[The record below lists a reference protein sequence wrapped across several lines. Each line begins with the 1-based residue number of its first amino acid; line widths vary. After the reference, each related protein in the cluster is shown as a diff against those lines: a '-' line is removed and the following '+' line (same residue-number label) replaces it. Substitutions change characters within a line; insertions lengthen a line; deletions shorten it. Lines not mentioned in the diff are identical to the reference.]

1 MKVICNY
8 KNLKKFIKKNKKK
21 YSGSF
26 FCIGIGTLR
35 GNMSVREKIFNSIKK
50 IISPA
55 NILNPKSHI
64 SKFARIGEGNL
75 IEAFAKIGAGAKIG
89 NNCVVESF
97 SSVNHDQV
105 IGDNVFLATNVAF
118 AGKKIGSNSLIC
130 DGVTIGFKNSIGKNC
145 VILDGTRV
153 RKNIKPN
160 NICFEH
166 NNKFKIL
173 PLNKY
178 IKK

>member
-1 MKVICNY
+1 M
-8 KNLKKFIKKNKKK
+8 
-21 YSGSF
+21 
-26 FCIGIGTLR
+26 
-35 GNMSVREKIFNSIKK
+35 
-50 IISPA
+50 
-55 NILNPKSHI
+55 
-64 SKFARIGEGNL
+64 
-75 IEAFAKIGAGAKIG
+75 
-89 NNCVVESF
+89 VESF

-118 AGKKIGSNSLIC
+118 AGKKLDQTLIC